1 MTPFGKPI
9 YLDNNATTRID
20 PRVLDFMMPYLTD
33 EFGNAASRSH
43 RFGWRAADAVGEA
56 RSTIARAI
64 NVSAPED
71 IVFTSGATESINLAL
86 KGLRPGAGQDHVITT
101 QIEHKAV
108 LDSCKSL
115 ERDGRRVTYLPVGPT
130 GLIDLDRLAEAIGER
145 TYLVSIMTANNET
158 GTIQD
163 IAAIGAL
170 CRARGVLFHT
180 DATQAVGKIPFD
192 VTALSVDLAS
202 FASHKLY
209 GPKGVGAL
217 YIDRSVIG
225 GRLVAEMD
233 GGGHENKYRSGTL
246 NVPGIAGFGK
256 AIDICTTDL
265 ATETARITAHRDA
278 LHDAL
283 MSRIEDIHFNGDPLR
298 CLPGVR
304 NFSFV
309 GIDADSLLLE
319 LGDIALSAGSACTS
333 AQTTPSHVLTALG
346 LSDDLA
352 QASVR
357 FSIGR
362 FNTAEEIA
370 YTAESCIEAVTRLR
384 AMSPL
389 MRRRA

>member
-1 MTPFGKPI
+1 MAQSEQLI

-20 PRVLDFMMPYLTD
+20 SRVLEVMIPYLTD

-43 RFGWRAADAVGEA
+43 RLGWRAAGAVDEA
-56 RSTIARAI
+56 RAAIARALGA
-64 NVSAPED
+64 SGPKD
-71 IVFTSGATESINLAL
+71 IVFTSGATESVNLAI
-86 KGLRPGAGQDHVITT
+86 KGIRPGPGQDHIVTS

-108 LDSCKSL
+108 LDSCKAL
-115 ERDGRRVTYLPVGPT
+115 EREGRRVTYLPVDAN
-130 GLIDLDRLAEAIGER
+130 GLVDLNRLADAITGG

-163 IAAIGAL
+163 VAAIGAL
-170 CRARGVLFHT
+170 CRAKGVLFHT

-192 VTALSVDLAS
+192 VAALNVDLAS
-202 FASHKLY
+202 FAAHKLY

-217 YIDRSVIG
+217 YVDRAAVG
-225 GRLVAEMD
+225 GHLVAEMD
-233 GGGHENKYRSGTL
+233 GGGHESGYRSGTL
-246 NVPGIAGFGK
+246 NVPGIAGFAK
-256 AIDICTTDL
+256 AMEICVADM
-265 ATETARITAHRDA
+265 ASDSARLIAHRNA
-278 LHDAL
+278 LHEAL
-283 MSRIEDIHFNGDPLR
+283 TSRIEDIHLNGHPLR

-304 NFSFV
+304 NFSFA

-319 LGDIALSAGSACTS
+319 LSDIALSSGSACTS
-333 AQTTPSHVLTALG
+333 AQTAPSHVLKALG
-346 LSDDLA
+346 LDDEMA

-370 YTAESCIEAVTRLR
+370 YAAECCVRAVAMLR